1 MEYTIKQLSDL
12 AGITPRTLRWYDSQ
26 GLLKPGRVTEAGYR
40 LYGPAEV
47 DRLQQILFYRALDL
61 PLAEIR
67 TLLGRPDFDRQAALQ
82 SHLSALEARRA
93 QLDALILTVKQ
104 TLKGADTM
112 SDAEKFECFKRNV
125 IKENE
130 AHHGAEVR
138 AKYGDA
144 AMEQTNARVAGLT
157 REQYCAM
164 TALEEEIRAKLE
176 AAVRAGAHPAGEVGL
191 DVAMCHKTWLSY
203 GWDGSQYSPEAHRG
217 LAALYTE
224 DDRFTSYYDRTVP
237 GCAAFLRASIER
249 HI

>member
-1 MEYTIKQLSDL
+1 MEYTVKALADL
-12 AGITPRTLRWYDSQ
+12 AGVTPRTLRWYDRI
-26 GLLKPGRVTEAGYR
+26 GLLKPLRTTEAGYR
-40 LYGPAEV
+40 LYGPAQL
-47 DRLQQILFYRALDL
+47 DRLQDILFYRELGLDL
-61 PLAEIR
+61 ASIR
-67 TLLGRPDFDRQAALQ
+67 TILDDPAFDRQAALQ

-130 AHHGAEVR
+130 ALHGAEVR

-144 AMEQTNARVAGLT
+144 AMEQANARVAGLT
-157 REQYCAM
+157 REQYWAM

-176 AAVRAGAHPAGEVGL
+176 AAVRAGADPAGEAGL

>member
-1 MEYTIKQLSDL
+1 
-12 AGITPRTLRWYDSQ
+12 
-26 GLLKPGRVTEAGYR
+26 
-40 LYGPAEV
+40 
-47 DRLQQILFYRALDL
+47 
-61 PLAEIR
+61 
-67 TLLGRPDFDRQAALQ
+67 
-82 SHLSALEARRA
+82 
-93 QLDALILTVKQ
+93 
-104 TLKGADTM
+104 M
-112 SDAEKFECFKRNV
+112 SDAEKFDCFKRNV

-144 AMEQTNARVAGLT
+144 AMEQANARVAGLT
-157 REQYCAM
+157 REQYWAM

-176 AAVRAGAHPAGEVGL
+176 AAVRAGADPAGEAGL